1 MDPRWDRP
9 VSNRDGSPAAA
20 AVAQPKNQQVQ
31 RLTSHGPPTS
41 SASFNQKDSGFS
53 IVFSASWVHI
63 TTPIGE
69 GAFSRVYEGVYK
81 NPETGDQ
88 SIVAVKVIIVRG

>member
-1 MDPRWDRP
+1 MDPRWERTNHGSSRDTSSSP
-9 VSNRDGSPAAA
+9 NRPAAG
-20 AVAQPKNQQVQ
+20 QVQ
-31 RLTSHGPPTS
+31 RLAHHGPP
-41 SASFNQKDSGFS
+41 SASPSFNQKDSSIS

-88 SIVAVKVIIVRG
+88 SIVAVKV